1 MEKAKTIWTV
11 VTTHKIS
18 KKEAKKLYEESI
30 QKEIKVLTREKSNS
44 IKKYNILNIL
54 ENVGSIFT
62 ADTYLHCKELPKET
76 EFERSIAERTKLS
89 RQSLDEVKKK
99 EKNINNELFSHYF
112 NYSSPSNMGS
122 RLGDAKGEV
131 NKDWVYLIKKS

>member
-1 MEKAKTIWTV
+1 MEKANTIWTE

-18 KKEAKKLYEESI
+18 KKEAKKFYEESI
-30 QKEIKVLTREKSNS
+30 QKEINVLTREKSNS

-62 ADTYLHCKELPKET
+62 ADTYLHYKKLPKET
-76 EFERSIAERTKLS
+76 EFERSIIERTKLS

-99 EKNINNELFSHYF
+99 
-112 NYSSPSNMGS
+112 
-122 RLGDAKGEV
+122 R
-131 NKDWVYLIKKS
+131 KKHKQ

>member
-99 EKNINNELFSHYF
+99 
-112 NYSSPSNMGS
+112 
-122 RLGDAKGEV
+122 
-131 NKDWVYLIKKS
+131 KKT

>member
-1 MEKAKTIWTV
+1 MEKAKTIWTE

-18 KKEAKKLYEESI
+18 KKEAKKLSEESI

-62 ADTYLHCKELPKET
+62 ADTYLHYKELPKET

-89 RQSLDEVKKK
+89 RQRLDEVKKK
-99 EKNINNELFSHYF
+99 
-112 NYSSPSNMGS
+112 
-122 RLGDAKGEV
+122 
-131 NKDWVYLIKKS
+131 KKT